1 MNPVQTGTFDYHDR
15 KGSRALSW
23 AILGIT
29 VLATLAVRL
38 LFNNSVLTLIA
49 FIAVFVVLAV
59 ATMPMEKKHYTHK
72 ASYELNSQ
80 KLIIHL
86 AKQDLVLYRNEVD
99 GVGCDPVMARSGKN
113 DVVNYWK
120 IMIQTAPKQ
129 NRKKKKYEIFSL
141 NSDLSSEENQNSL
154 EEFQAFGRELKHWF
168 VTTG

>member
-29 VLATLAVRL
+29 VLITLAVRL
-38 LFNNSVLTLIA
+38 LFNNSVLTVIAMIAAFLI
-49 FIAVFVVLAV
+49 LAI
-59 ATMPMEKKHYTHK
+59 ATMPLEKKRYTHK

-86 AKQDLVLYRNEVD
+86 AKQDLVLYRSEVS
-99 GVGCDPVMARSGKN
+99 GVGCDPVMARSGK
-113 DVVNYWK
+113 DEVVNYWK
-120 IMIQTAPKQ
+120 IMIQTGPRK
-129 NRKKKKYEIFSL
+129 NKKKKKYEIYSL
-141 NSDLSSEENQNSL
+141 NSDETNQENQNSL
-154 EEFQAFGRELKHWF
+154 QEFQTFGRELKHWF